1 MCAPL
6 KAPRLPAWPER
17 SRGPTGTLLLLLL
30 LVPVQAAAEVA
41 EYLGKPIASI
51 RLQIEG
57 RPIAD
62 DRLRRLVRLKEGS
75 PLTMLVVRETV
86 AHLFSLGEFE
96 DVQVDATSRGDGV
109 DLLFELAPIHPVTRV
124 LFTGV
129 AGVPGADEGRLRSA
143 VLDRF
148 GASPSPGRAQDIARL
163 VEAELGRRGYLHPRV
178 TPRLELEH
186 APDRATLVLAVE
198 PGARTTVGA
207 VEVIGAP
214 GIPER
219 ELLERL
225 GITPGVPYQPEL
237 LATRIENYLR
247 GRRDR
252 GYYEA
257 RLAALPRF
265 ADEDRTVN
273 LSLDAVQGPRVRI
286 VFTGE
291 QLPGDVRDELVPI
304 AREGSTDE
312 DLLEDSTNR
321 IRDYLHAQGYR
332 DAQVSHQRSQ
342 EEGELVVSFAIERGQ
357 RYRLAAV
364 TLEGNQ
370 FFPTLV
376 LEPQLRLGAGQPF
389 DGARLEAD
397 VSAIQELYR
406 RRGFASAEVDAV
418 VERVAS
424 GAGETDVALGIRIVI
439 VEHAQTIVQSVV
451 VEGNTAVS
459 EVELTAGL
467 GLRPGAEFFATQL
480 AIDRDAV
487 QSRYANLGF
496 LHATVES
503 EPGVS
508 ADGRSANIVFRV
520 REGPQIFVEHV
531 LVVGN
536 RRTRPETI
544 ERELQVK
551 AGDAMGQDAVIETQR
566 RMTALG
572 LFRRT
577 RITQL
582 SHGDENRRDLLITV
596 EEAPPTTVG
605 YGGGFEVGPQ
615 IQETDGVADEA
626 LEFWPRAFFE
636 ITRRNLFG
644 KNRSVNL
651 FTRISLRARDDSTGE
666 GFTEYRVLGTFREPR
681 VFNTAADAFLTAV
694 VEQQHRSSFNFAR
707 RGFNAEL
714 VRRFTPAFSVIG
726 SYQINDTEVFDEKI
740 DPDDQPFIDQLF
752 PQVLLSSFAVAGIH
766 DTRNDQLNP
775 SGGHYVS
782 ANGQV
787 AAKAIGSEVGLL
799 KSYYTA
805 QAFRMIPRTNRL
817 VFAGSARLGLATA
830 FARVPDGAADD
841 PDLRAGVQLP
851 ASERFFA
858 GGDTTVRGFALDRL
872 GTPEVIDANGFPVG
886 GNGVVILNA
895 ELRLRLM
902 RSLGVVGFLDT
913 GNVFKQA
920 TDVDLS
926 RLRSAAGFGLRFQ
939 SPVGPIRVDLGFK
952 INRQEITPGRL
963 EDANAWHI
971 SLGQAF

>member
-1 MCAPL
+1 MRGSL
-6 KAPRLPAWPER
+6 KARLAPA
-17 SRGPTGTLLLLLL
+17 TGTLVLLLLA
-30 LVPVQAAAEVA
+30 VRPSAADVA

-57 RPIAD
+57 RPASD
-62 DRLRRLVRLKEGS
+62 ERLRRLIELNEGS
-75 PLTMLVVRETV
+75 PLTMLAVRETV

-96 DVQVDATSRGDGV
+96 DVQVDATSRGTGV
-109 DLLFELAPIHPVTRV
+109 DLLFELSPIHPVTRV
-124 LFTGV
+124 QFTGV
-129 AGVPGADEGRLRSA
+129 AGIAGVDEARLRSA

-148 GASPSPGRAQDIARL
+148 GAMPAPGRAQDMARL
-163 VEAELGRRGYLHPRV
+163 VENELGLRGYLHARV
-178 TPRLELEH
+178 SPRLELEH
-186 APDRATLVLAVE
+186 SPDRATLILAVQ
-198 PGARTTVGA
+198 PGARTVIGA
-207 VEVIGAP
+207 VDVIGAP

-219 ELLERL
+219 EFLQRL
-225 GITPGVPYQPEL
+225 GITPGAPYQPEA
-237 LATRIENYLR
+237 LAARIEDYLR
-247 GRRDR
+247 DRRDR
-252 GYYEA
+252 GFYEA

-265 ADEDRTVN
+265 ADEDRVVN

-291 QLPGDVRDELVPI
+291 QLPDDVRDELVPI

-312 DLLEDSTNR
+312 DLLEDSTIR

-332 DAQVSHQRSQ
+332 DARVAHRRTKGD
-342 EEGELVVSFAIERGQ
+342 GELVVGFDIERGA

-364 TLEGNQ
+364 TLEGNR
-370 FFPTLV
+370 FFPTPV
-376 LEPQLRLGAGQPF
+376 LEPLLRVVVGQPF
-389 DGARLEAD
+389 DGARLQDD

-406 RRGFASAEVDAV
+406 RRGFASVDVDAV
-418 VERVAS
+418 VERVA
-424 GAGETDVALGIRIVI
+424 AGSAGGDVALGIRIVI
-439 VEHAQTIVQSVV
+439 VENAQTLVESVR
-451 VEGNTAVS
+451 VEGNTTLS
-459 EVELTAGL
+459 EVELVSGL
-467 GLRPGAEFFATQL
+467 GLRPGGEFFATQM
-480 AIDRDAV
+480 AVDRDAV
-487 QSRYANLGF
+487 LLKYANLGF

-503 EPGVS
+503 EPGLS
-508 ADGRSANIVFRV
+508 ADGRAASVVFRV

-531 LVVGN
+531 LLVGN
-536 RRTRPETI
+536 RRTRAETI
-544 ERELQVK
+544 ERELQIG
-551 AGDAMGQDAVIETQR
+551 AGDAMGQDAVVESQR

-605 YGGGFEVGPQ
+605 YGGGFEVGPA
-615 IQETDGVADEA
+615 IRETDGVAVEE
-626 LEFWPRAFFE
+626 LEFAPRAFFE

-651 FTRISLRARDDSTGE
+651 FTRISLRSQDESTGV

-694 VEQQHRSSFNFAR
+694 VEQQHRQSFNFAR
-707 RGFNAEL
+707 RGFNAEM
-714 VRRFTPAFSVIG
+714 VRRFTPAFSLIG

-740 DPDDQPFIDQLF
+740 DPDDQPLIDQLF

-775 SGGHYVS
+775 SGGHYLS

-799 KSYYTA
+799 KSYFTA
-805 QAFRMIPRTNRL
+805 QTFRLLPRTSRL

-830 FARVPDGAADD
+830 FARVPDAEAGD
-841 PDLRAGVQLP
+841 PELRAGVQLP
-851 ASERFFA
+851 ASERFFS

-872 GTPEVIDANGFPVG
+872 GTPEVIDADGYPIG

-902 RSLGVVGFLDT
+902 RSVGVVGFLDT

-920 TDVDLS
+920 TDLDLG

-952 INRQEITPGRL
+952 INRQEITPGQL
-963 EDANAWHI
+963 EDRNAWHV

>member
-1 MCAPL
+1 MRARL
-6 KAPRLPAWPER
+6 KARPAPA
-17 SRGPTGTLLLLLL
+17 TGTLLLLLL
-30 LVPVQAAAEVA
+30 FAPVQAVADVA
-41 EYLGKPIASI
+41 EFLGKPIASI

-57 RPIAD
+57 RPASD
-62 DRLRRLVRLKEGS
+62 ERLRRLIQLKEGS
-75 PLTMLVVRETV
+75 PLTMLLVRETV
-86 AHLFSLGEFE
+86 AHLFSVGEFE

-124 LFTGV
+124 LFTGI
-129 AGVPGADEGRLRSA
+129 AGVSGADEGRLRSA

-163 VEAELGRRGYLHPRV
+163 VESELGRRGYLHARV
-178 TPRLELEH
+178 SQRLELQH
-186 APDRATLVLAVE
+186 SPDRATLVLGVE
-198 PGARTTVGA
+198 PGARTTIGA

-225 GITPGVPYQPEL
+225 GITPGAPYQPEV
-237 LATRIENYLR
+237 LATRIDDYLSD
-247 GRRDR
+247 RRDR
-252 GYYEA
+252 GFYEA

-265 ADEDRTVN
+265 ANDDRTVN

-291 QLPGDVRDELVPI
+291 QLPDDVRDELVPI

-332 DAQVSHQRSQ
+332 DAQVSHQRLQ
-342 EEGELVVSFAIERGQ
+342 DDGELVVSFAIERGP

-370 FFPTLV
+370 FFPSLV

-389 DGARLEAD
+389 DGARLQAD

-406 RRGFASAEVDAV
+406 RRGFASAEVDAS

-424 GAGETDVALGIRIVI
+424 GAGDADVALGIRIVI
-439 VEHAQTIVQSVV
+439 VEHAQTIVESVR
-451 VEGNTAVS
+451 VEGNTAMS

-487 QSRYANLGF
+487 QAKYANLGF

-503 EPGVS
+503 EPDLS
-508 ADGRSANIVFRV
+508 ADGRTANVVFRV

-531 LVVGN
+531 LLVGN
-536 RRTRPETI
+536 RRTRAETI
-544 ERELQVK
+544 ERELQIK
-551 AGDAMGQDAVIETQR
+551 AGDAMNQDAVVETQR

-577 RITQL
+577 RISQL

-626 LEFWPRAFFE
+626 LEFAPRAFFE

-651 FTRISLRARDDSTGE
+651 FTRISLRSQSDSTGY

-707 RGFNAEL
+707 RGFNAEM
-714 VRRFTPAFSVIG
+714 VRRFTPAFSLIG
-726 SYQINDTEVFDEKI
+726 SYNINETELFDELI
-740 DPDDQPFIDQLF
+740 DPADQPLIDRLF
-752 PQVLLSSFAVAGIH
+752 PQVLLSSFGVAGIH

-775 SGGHYVS
+775 SGGHYLS

-787 AAKAIGSEVGLL
+787 AAKAIGSQVGLL
-799 KSYYTA
+799 KSYFTA
-805 QAFRMIPRTNRL
+805 QGFRALPATNRL
-817 VFAGSARLGLATA
+817 VFAGSARLGMATA
-830 FARVPDGAADD
+830 FAREQ
-841 PDLRAGVQLP
+841 AGVQLP

-872 GTPEVIDANGFPVG
+872 GTPEVIDADGFPVG
-886 GNGVVILNA
+886 GNGVIILNA
-895 ELRLRLM
+895 ELRVPVM
-902 RSLGVVGFLDT
+902 RFLGVVGFVDS
-913 GNVFKQA
+913 GNVFKQT
-920 TDVDLS
+920 TDIDLG
-926 RLRSAAGFGLRFQ
+926 RLRATTGFGVRVQ
-939 SPVGPIRVDLGFK
+939 SPVGPIRVDVGFK
-952 INRQEITPGRL
+952 LDRQEITPGRL
-963 EDANAWHI
+963 EPLNAWHI